1 MKNYK
6 FIASALIC
14 ATALLAVGAPSAH
27 AQVVTEP
34 VRAPI
39 STAPN
44 TPVVVKQQKPAKA
57 VWLKAEVIHSDRHT
71 LVVREQDNGMVIH
84 TFTFSE
90 KAKDKIEQ
98 VQDEGGYQTGDRVKI
113 LWLPGSSEALKIK
126 GRPSKPI

>member
-1 MKNYK
+1 MKNCKY
-6 FIASALIC
+6 IASALFC
-14 ATALLAVGAPSAH
+14 ATALLAVSAPSAR

-34 VRAPI
+34 VRTPI
-39 STAPN
+39 STATN
-44 TPVVVKQQKPAKA
+44 TPVVVKQKPAKA
-57 VWLKAEVIHSDRHT
+57 VWMKAEVIHSDRHT
-71 LVVREQDNGMVIH
+71 LIVREQDNGVVIH